1 MNHPCPFCRASLL
14 IVVFF
19 LVVIGEAGAQ
29 HEQKNLTEMLRELSR
44 DLAGEDALWFRSNQ
58 LLVLGEAIDPAEQD
72 PLSGPF
78 ALRYQFPLN
87 SFPESWGEVPGEPP
101 YVVRLLFLMA
111 SIPADPAV
119 PAAGYESALL
129 ELYSQPSAGS
139 APGPSPGA
147 PLLRWPEVQGT
158 RQAISLRQIAYRFF
172 FDSEGNWIRTLRY
185 FYRADGRLYERLLID
200 ERGIQRF
207 RVLEEGDRGTIE
219 VLALGE
225 GEENSYRRFDN
236 QGRLIGQSGGNQTLS
251 INYGEDGTRSER
263 EALPDGG
270 SEIREYDAE
279 NRILRSETRY
289 DDGVLETRDFRY
301 DGDGRIIAEAFSGPL
316 GEVAT
321 EYRYENGDLAEIET
335 IRDGVRISLQQID
348 GSGRTETRYLRGE
361 PVLRIRFEDGARI
374 YEEELVDGEVIR
386 RRDYREESE

>member
-1 MNHPCPFCRASLL
+1 M
-14 IVVFF
+14 
-19 LVVIGEAGAQ
+19 
-29 HEQKNLTEMLRELSR
+29 
-44 DLAGEDALWFRSNQ
+44 
-58 LLVLGEAIDPAEQD
+58 
-72 PLSGPF
+72 SG
-78 ALRYQFPLN
+78 
-87 SFPESWGEVPGEPP
+87 
-101 YVVRLLFLMA
+101 
-111 SIPADPAV
+111 
-119 PAAGYESALL
+119 
-129 ELYSQPSAGS
+129 GS
-139 APGPSPGA
+139 
-147 PLLRWPEVQGT
+147 
-158 RQAISLRQIAYRFF
+158 
-172 FDSEGNWIRTLRY
+172 
-185 FYRADGRLYERLLID
+185 
-200 ERGIQRF
+200 QRF

-289 DDGVLETRDFRY
+289 ADGVLETRDFRY